1 MWSGVRQR
9 FSSFHENTLLSEN
22 QIADGM
28 GKQLGVRKS
37 LHKAYFDEVTDT
49 PNGFLVGSWGK
60 NTTVAPPNDVDI
72 FFVLPNEV
80 FHRIET
86 YQGNKQSSLLQEVRG
101 HLLNT
106 YPQTTMRGDGQVVT
120 IGFNTIM
127 VEVVPTFQNNGQFLM
142 PDTNDGGRWKVV
154 DPYAEIACIDSADA
168 ATNGNTRRMVRMLKM
183 WKRHCNVPLKSYQ
196 LELLVAEFMSIYH
209 YRSSDYYWYDW
220 FMRDFF
226 VWLTTKAWAN
236 LLIPGT
242 YEHVNLG
249 DAWLSKSQTARDRAL
264 RACADEYSDF
274 TISAGQEWQKIF
286 GTSIPVHV

>member
-9 FSSFHENTLLSEN
+9 FSAFNENTLLSEN
-22 QIADGM
+22 QIADGIV
-28 GKQLGVRKS
+28 KQLGVRKS
-37 LHKAYFDEVTDT
+37 LHRAYFDEATDT

-60 NTTVAPPNDVDI
+60 NTAVAPPNDVDI

-80 FHRIET
+80 FYRIET

-106 YPQTTMRGDGQVVT
+106 YPQTGVRGDGQVVT
-120 IGFNTIM
+120 IGFNTVM
-127 VEVVPTFQNNGQFLM
+127 VEVVPTFCRNGQFLM
-142 PDTNDGGRWKVV
+142 PDTNDGGRWKFV
-154 DPYAEIACIDSADA
+154 DPYAEIAFIDTVDA
-168 ATNGNTRRMVRMLKM
+168 ATNGNARRMVRMLKM

-196 LELLVAEFMSIYH
+196 LELLVAEFMASYKYH
-209 YRSSDYYWYDW
+209 SQDFYWYDW

-226 VWLTTKAWAN
+226 VWLTTKAWSI
-236 LLIPGT
+236 LTTPGT
-242 YEHVNLG
+242 YERVLLR
-249 DAWLSKSQTARDRAL
+249 DAWLPKSLTARDSAL
-264 RACADEYSDF
+264 RACADEYSDL